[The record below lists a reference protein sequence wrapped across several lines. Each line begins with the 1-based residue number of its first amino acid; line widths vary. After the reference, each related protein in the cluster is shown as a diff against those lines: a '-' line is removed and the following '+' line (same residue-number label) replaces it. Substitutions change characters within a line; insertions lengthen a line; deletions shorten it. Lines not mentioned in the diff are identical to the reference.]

1 MAGNYL
7 LMMFYT
13 VIAGWLLLYCVK
25 MARGDFVGLDAA
37 GVNGEFGS
45 LMGQPGSMTLFMAI
59 VVVVCMGVC
68 SLGLQNGV
76 EKITKVMMICL
87 LAVLVV
93 LVVRALTLPGAA
105 EGLKF
110 YLKPDL
116 NNLMYDANGNFVLG
130 QAVYAAMGQAFFTF
144 SLGIGALAIFGS
156 YIGKEHRLASE
167 AVRIGVLDTFVALM
181 SGLIIFPAC
190 FSFGVSPDSG
200 PRPDLRHP
208 AQHLQRDGAAAA
220 CGAPCSSC
228 S

>member
-1 MAGNYL
+1 
-7 LMMFYT
+7 
-13 VIAGWLLLYCVK
+13 
-25 MARGDFVGLDAA
+25 
-37 GVNGEFGS
+37 
-45 LMGQPGSMTLFMAI
+45 MGQPGSMTLFMAI

-93 LVVRALTLPGAA
+93 LVVRALTPPGAA

-144 SLGIGALAIFGS
+144 SS
-156 YIGKEHRLASE
+156 AS
-167 AVRIGVLDTFVALM
+167 VRWPFSVAT
-181 SGLIIFPAC
+181 SAKSTGWPVRRYASAC
-190 FSFGVSPDSG
+190 WTPSW
-200 PRPDLRHP
+200 H
-208 AQHLQRDGAAAA
+208 
-220 CGAPCSSC
+220 
-228 S
+228 